1 MRYLTLLFL
10 CLLSFPE
17 MIYAQKI
24 DNLASFRNMESES
37 YFRFNYDND
46 YFAAT
51 DKNYTQGYSFEFV
64 APFLIKNPVNHLFFR
79 SESSSNRYGI
89 AVEHI
94 GFTPR
99 NIESPEIQE
108 GDRPFAAAIMLKSF
122 LISTNSEKRSR
133 FTSSFS
139 LGSIGPGAFGKEMQV
154 GIHKATGN
162 VIPEGWRN
170 QIRNDVVLN
179 YEVGYEK
186 QLFRYRNFFSVQSNS
201 NLQVGTLFTNASVG
215 FNSVAGLINSP
226 FSSEEKQRKFQLY
239 LYAQPL
245 VKIVGYDATLQ
256 GGLFSNASPYTIPAG
271 EVERFVGQINY
282 GVVFKINN
290 LYLEYT
296 RTTINREFETGN
308 SANWGGIKL
317 GFGL

>member
-1 MRYLTLLFL
+1 MRLLPLFIL
-10 CLLSFPE
+10 ALLAFPE
-17 MIYAQKI
+17 TNFAQKI
-24 DNLASFRNMESES
+24 DNLASLRNMESES

-51 DKNYTQGYSFEFV
+51 DKNYTQGYSLEFV
-64 APFLIKNPVNHLFFR
+64 GPGLIKNPANHLFFR
-79 SESSSNRYGI
+79 SETGMNRYGI

-122 LISTNSEKRSR
+122 MISTNSEKRSR
-133 FTSSFS
+133 FTSSLS
-139 LGSIGPGAFGKEMQV
+139 LGIIGPGAFGKEMQV
-154 GIHKATGN
+154 GIHKLTGN
-162 VIPEGWRN
+162 VIPQGWRN

-186 QLFRYRNFFSVQSNS
+186 QLFRYRNYFSFQSNS
-201 NLQVGTLFTNASVG
+201 RLQAGTLFTNASVG

-226 FSSEEKQRKFQLY
+226 FSSEENQRKFQLY

-256 GGLFSNASPYTIPAG
+256 GGLFNRGSPYIIPSE
-271 EVERFVGQINY
+271 EVERVVGQINY
-282 GVVFKINN
+282 GVVFQVKGF
-290 LYLEYT
+290 YLEYT
-296 RTTINREFETGN
+296 RTTITREFETGN
-308 SANWGGIKL
+308 SADWGGIKL
-317 GFGL
+317 GFGI